1 MKKTYQIPL
10 QQVFVCSPL
19 SALMQTSKENPQ
31 FPIKD
36 DDDVEFDV
44 KGQRETSS
52 SCWDDQW

>member
-10 QQVFVCSPL
+10 QQVFVCSPS
-19 SALMQTSKENPQ
+19 SALLQDSKKNVD

-36 DDDVEFDV
+36 RDDVEFDV
-44 KGQRETSS
+44 KGQRTTSS